1 MRKNY
6 VFCFILAIAFVLS
19 ACGPS
24 AEEQAEIDQ
33 YNEWKAQAE
42 EIAPLLED
50 SLYNVYDVDLSV
62 YQTSGVISASV
73 EAVSDYVN
81 RSGFGAVCSLM
92 GGRFLSLTEEYSDY
106 SFGHIT
112 FFYYHTT
119 KGGRKR
125 DDAAITYTLNSDGSS
140 SFLEP
145 QGDILAR
152 YDITPDEVYYYLSG
166 VSPDISEVSPDARS
180 IPNLTFMQ
188 EALVPD
194 NSFSPAP
201 VEIFS
206 TTAEENGLGDRAFY
220 ASGEI
225 VSRSDIG
232 GYDTILIATEAGD
245 LYISATLVDL
255 PEISDG
261 EAVTVYF
268 VYTGWSDSLSGAC
281 GAYVYS
287 E

>member
-6 VFCFILAIAFVLS
+6 VFCFMLVIAFVLS

-24 AEEQAEIDQ
+24 AEEQAEIEQ
-33 YNEWKAQAE
+33 YNEWKAQAD

-50 SLYNVYDVDLSV
+50 SLYNAYNVDLSV
-62 YQTSGVISASV
+62 YQISGVISASV
-73 EAVSDYVN
+73 EVGSKYVD

-92 GGRFLSLTEEYSDY
+92 GGQFLAIVEEYSDY
-106 SFGHIT
+106 SFDHIT
-112 FFYYHTT
+112 FFYYYT
-119 KGGRKR
+119 KNSGKKY

-166 VSPDISEVSPDARS
+166 VSPELSDVSPDVRS
-180 IPNLTFMQ
+180 IPDPSFTQ

-194 NSFSPAP
+194 NSFTPAP

-206 TTAEENGLGDRAFY
+206 TTAEENGLGDMAFY

-225 VSRSDIG
+225 VSRSDVG
-232 GYDTILIATEAGD
+232 GYDTIQVATEAGD
-245 LYISATLVDL
+245 LYISAVLIDL
-255 PEISDG
+255 PEMAEG
-261 EAVTVYF
+261 ETVTVYF
-268 VYTGWSDSLSGAC
+268 VYTGWSDSLGGAC